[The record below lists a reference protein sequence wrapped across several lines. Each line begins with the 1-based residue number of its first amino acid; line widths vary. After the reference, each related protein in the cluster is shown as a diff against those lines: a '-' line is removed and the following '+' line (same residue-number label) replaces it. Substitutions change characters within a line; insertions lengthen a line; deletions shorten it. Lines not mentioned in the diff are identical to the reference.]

1 MSGTDLDRTRG
12 PGPQPGQDRRPHGPG
27 IEGQYTRESDRK
39 PAASIS
45 TPRARVMQRKGFRDP
60 DPGEDPLVGMTA
72 AGPAGTPAVP
82 RGAAGPPR
90 PGWPAMYLWLVSA
103 LVGWGPPIEAIT
115 RISVTWQ
122 RIRPTRGVV
131 PNTLPITAV
140 LAGLAV
146 KAAGHAE
153 KVLVNRCR
161 ALRRASTVLTRWLV
175 PSTIAALPGSAAIQ
189 RTGAA
194 LTPIDT
200 ASDTGPAAPNRTTEE
215 PEPGPQATGSR
226 PTAWKIAGPAKKTA
240 KQDQ

>member
-1 MSGTDLDRTRG
+1 
-12 PGPQPGQDRRPHGPG
+12 
-27 IEGQYTRESDRK
+27 
-39 PAASIS
+39 
-45 TPRARVMQRKGFRDP
+45 MQRKGFRDP

-131 PNTLPITAV
+131 PKTLPITAV

-153 KVLVNRCR
+153 KVLVNRWQ
-161 ALRRASTVLTRWLV
+161 ALRRASKVLTRWLV
-175 PSTIAALPGSAAIQ
+175 PSTIAALPRGS
-189 RTGAA
+189 G
-194 LTPIDT
+194 DT
-200 ASDTGPAAPNRTTEE
+200 ANGGGADPDRHDFRHRSGRTESNDRGTRTWPPGNGVTAHSLENRRPGQENRETKINNTT
-215 PEPGPQATGSR
+215 
-226 PTAWKIAGPAKKTA
+226 
-240 KQDQ
+240 